1 MIKSSSEQVSE
12 QPESC
17 IIGTHT
23 HTHTQDATT
32 GPKID
37 SADRLLPL
45 LSKILRAWIS
55 EKIFVQIMVELASRI
70 RLIVVLLEAPIQ

>member
-12 QPESC
+12 QRESR

-32 GPKID
+32 GPEID

>member
-12 QPESC
+12 QPESR
-17 IIGTHT
+17 IIGT

-32 GPKID
+32 GPEID

-45 LSKILRAWIS
+45 LSKIRRAWIS

-70 RLIVVLLEAPIQ
+70 RLIVVLLKAPIQ